1 MRAATSASRSAA
13 KSIGP
18 IDDFE
23 RRPISHAVLKFE
35 NEREMVAETTAPIS
49 PRLSACTNF
58 VLGNPRACALFL
70 DVDGTLLDLA
80 PTPELVR
87 VPEGLIPLLQRLH
100 HSLDGAVAII
110 TGRVLGDIDHILR
123 PLRLAG
129 SGVHG
134 AELRIGP
141 DAEIER
147 VKAQLPDDLLI
158 QMRALANAFPGVIV
172 EPKGPGLAVHYRLAP
187 SAEPVVLAALEDSLQ
202 RHAGAFEIL
211 RGKKLFEI
219 VPSGLSK
226 GTALAALANLP
237 AFRNRVPIMVGDDIG
252 DEAAFSVA
260 EGMKGFALRVAG
272 EHYGDDR
279 ADFAGPR
286 AVGRWLEQLAH
297 RLSVIELT
305 HTRH

>member
-1 MRAATSASRSAA
+1 MPRAAV
-13 KSIGP
+13 KYN
-18 IDDFE
+18 
-23 RRPISHAVLKFE
+23 
-35 NEREMVAETTAPIS
+35 NESDMVAETTAPIS

-58 VLGNPRACALFL
+58 MLGNPRACALFL

-87 VPEGLIPLLQRLH
+87 VPDGLVPLLQRLH

-110 TGRVLGDIDHILR
+110 TGRILGDIDHILR
-123 PLRLAG
+123 PVRLAG

-134 AELRIGP
+134 AELRNGP

-147 VKAQLPDDLLI
+147 VKARLPDYLVD
-158 QMRALANAFPGVIV
+158 QMRALADAQPGVIV

-187 SAEPVVLAALEDSLQ
+187 SAEPFVLAALQASLD
-202 RHAGAFEIL
+202 RHAGTFEIL

-226 GTALAALANLP
+226 GTALAALAKLP
-237 AFRNRVPIMVGDDIG
+237 AFRNRVPIMIGDDIG

-272 EHYGDDR
+272 EHYRDDL

-297 RLSVIELT
+297 RLAVLEQT
-305 HTRH
+305 QTRH